1 MTTAAEPIHP
11 GEHLAEMLD
20 ELGVSQYR
28 LAKTVGVPAVRINDI
43 VHCRRSITADTA
55 LRLGRA
61 LRMTPEF
68 WLNLQRM
75 YDLDLARGEVDLSG
89 IEPLFDAPEGVARP
103 SPSKGR
109 RSLNRPRDSGAP
121 SRGSRIALDFGAP
134 SKGGPR
140 TFGPLTPAL
149 SREGRGGR
157 IADALTGFRL
167 RRNDGRGSR
176 NDGGGGAK
184 GGVGA

>member
-1 MTTAAEPIHP
+1 MTALAEPIHP

-75 YDLDLARGEVDLSG
+75 YDLDLARREVDVSD
-89 IEPLFDAPEGVARP
+89 IEPLFDMPDLADGEGGEGP
-103 SPSKGR
+103 SP
-109 RSLNRPRDSGAP
+109 
-121 SRGSRIALDFGAP
+121 
-134 SKGGPR
+134 
-140 TFGPLTPAL
+140 
-149 SREGRGGR
+149 
-157 IADALTGFRL
+157 
-167 RRNDGRGSR
+167 
-176 NDGGGGAK
+176 
-184 GGVGA
+184 

>member
-75 YDLDLARGEVDLSG
+75 YDLDLARREVDVSN
-89 IEPLFDAPEGVARP
+89 IEPLFDAPDPADGEGGEGP
-103 SPSKGR
+103 SP
-109 RSLNRPRDSGAP
+109 
-121 SRGSRIALDFGAP
+121 
-134 SKGGPR
+134 
-140 TFGPLTPAL
+140 
-149 SREGRGGR
+149 
-157 IADALTGFRL
+157 
-167 RRNDGRGSR
+167 
-176 NDGGGGAK
+176 
-184 GGVGA
+184 